1 MSKQKRHI
9 QHKPERGGLLT
20 FAIVLVIV
28 INLILAAGIHS
39 LKGTLAPDANFGL
52 IIATWAFAWASV
64 VAGIAMWFWKKWG
77 ITLYII
83 SSIAIVILIFLI
95 FSLAD
100 VPTWGMIIGGL
111 LPIIIVMYI
120 LKPYLKYFH

>member
-1 MSKQKRHI
+1 MSKQKKHP

-20 FAIVLVIV
+20 FAIVLVV
-28 INLILAAGIHS
+28 VVNLILAAGIHS
-39 LKGTLAPDANFGL
+39 LKGTLAPDAHIGL

-83 SSIAIVILIFLI
+83 SSIAIVVLIFLI

-100 VPTWGMIIGGL
+100 VPTWGMVIGGL
-111 LPIIIVMYI
+111 LPVIIVMYI
-120 LKPYLKYFH
+120 LKPHLKYFH